1 MLTQK
6 NIYAIII
13 IVVVMLT
20 QKNIYAIIIIAVVML
35 TQKNT
40 KCSNHRYTKVRYI

>member
-6 NIYAIII
+6 NIYATII

-20 QKNIYAIIIIAVVML
+20 QKNIYAIIIIALVML